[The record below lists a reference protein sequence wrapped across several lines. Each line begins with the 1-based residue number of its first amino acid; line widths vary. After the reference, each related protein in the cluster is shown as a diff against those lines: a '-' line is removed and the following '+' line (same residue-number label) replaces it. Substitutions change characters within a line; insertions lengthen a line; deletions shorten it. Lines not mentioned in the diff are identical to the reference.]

1 MDKHQ
6 FGMLSIERPLVWSS
20 DRQTCRMY
28 FFGILEF
35 FTTHG
40 SSISIYLVVDE
51 KCIYKQAVFKPRVRS
66 NKICLTQDLS
76 SSSCHHIVSSHK
88 TIFCS
93 LVAVKPPVTSQEG
106 VWTPNTRARLPSWKL
121 SPGLQLNF
129 MSVSCNQVIA
139 HYHCVEERLNGSRNR
154 NLM

>member
-66 NKICLTQDLS
+66 NKICLIHRTNHHHRVITSYPHIKLYFVHWLLRSKTTGYFTRRCLNPWHSSRTSFLKVLS
-76 SSSCHHIVSSHK
+76 RSA
-88 TIFCS
+88 CS
-93 LVAVKPPVTSQEG
+93 LISYEC
-106 VWTPNTRARLPSWKL
+106 
-121 SPGLQLNF
+121 QL
-129 MSVSCNQVIA
+129 
-139 HYHCVEERLNGSRNR
+139 
-154 NLM
+154 